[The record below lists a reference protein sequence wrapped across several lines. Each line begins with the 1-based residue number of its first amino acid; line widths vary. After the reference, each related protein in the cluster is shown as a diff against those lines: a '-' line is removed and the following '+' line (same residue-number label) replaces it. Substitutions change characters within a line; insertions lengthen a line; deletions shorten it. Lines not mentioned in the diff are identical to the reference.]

1 MPGKQHR
8 HYNMRRS
15 QVGGILHKHKQEV
28 TGKMPKY
35 YYRKGHYRELRELSR
50 GNPNESVRA
59 ILNSEPPGD
68 VTMPEDVFGVWG
80 AGRAPSAQQE
90 GPCRHFP
97 CWWFSAGGAASEQ
110 PGRPQG
116 SGKQRQES
124 CPSPPTPAKL
134 RGPSHWRSRRCS
146 RREGGLLGS
155 SNARAACGWV

>member
-1 MPGKQHR
+1 
-8 HYNMRRS
+8 MRRS

-80 AGRAPSAQQE
+80 GRELLACS
-90 GPCRHFP
+90 GWR
-97 CWWFSAGGAASEQ
+97 AA
-110 PGRPQG
+110 
-116 SGKQRQES
+116 
-124 CPSPPTPAKL
+124 AKGL
-134 RGPSHWRSRRCS
+134 TLHRTAAHREELSGPSGFPRGLNGKESTCQCKSHWGHSFQP
-146 RREGGLLGS
+146 
-155 SNARAACGWV
+155 